1 MLPFAASR
9 GFSFADPYAI
19 GLVFVGAVLLAA
31 VVALTKERERAFTSA
46 IVYLVFGA
54 VASAALSLLGVEILD
69 PFSDYEVIEHLAE
82 FAVIISLFGAG
93 LRIDRPLGLKAWRS
107 PLLLLVIAMP
117 VTIAGIAA
125 WGTAVMGLSL
135 GAAVI
140 LGAALAPT
148 DPVLASDV
156 QVGPPGD
163 DDEPEANFA
172 LTAEAGG
179 NDGFAFPF
187 VFLGIYIAAEGGTD
201 WIGEWAL
208 ADVLYAVSGGVALG
222 VISGHGI
229 ARLSMFLRSRSLMHE
244 RFDGWLAVAATL
256 AVYGVAEIAGTYG
269 FLAAFAAGLAFRRHE
284 AQHESH
290 ARVHGGAETV
300 EHFSELALVLLLGST
315 VTLAGLAEP
324 GLTGWLLIPLL
335 LLVIRPVATGIAL
348 RPAGVRRD
356 ERLFIGWFGI
366 RGIGSFYYVAVAL
379 HAGVLAAEEA
389 AIVYWTV
396 VACVGVS
403 IIAHGLTSTPA
414 TRHLTRRERR
424 RQRARRGR

>member
-1 MLPFAASR
+1 MLPFAADR

-46 IVYLVFGA
+46 IIYLLFGA
-54 VASAALSLLGVEILD
+54 VAAGVLNLLDVGLLD
-69 PFSDYEVIEHLAE
+69 PFEDYQVIERLAE
-82 FAVIISLFGAG
+82 FAVIIALFGAG
-93 LRIDRPLGLKAWRS
+93 LRIDRPLGWRAWRS
-107 PLLLLVIAMP
+107 PLLLLAVAMP
-117 VTIAGIAA
+117 VTIAGIAL
-125 WGTAVMGLSL
+125 WGTTVMGLSL

-163 DDEPEANFA
+163 DDEPEPNFA

-179 NDGFAFPF
+179 NDGLAFPF
-187 VFLGIYIAAEGGTD
+187 VFLGIYIAAEGGSD
-201 WIGEWAL
+201 WLGEWAL
-208 ADVLYAVSGGVALG
+208 ADVLYAIPVGVLLG
-222 VISGHGI
+222 AIAGHGI
-229 ARLSMFLRSRSLMHE
+229 ARLSMFLRRRSLMHE
-244 RFDGWLAVAATL
+244 RFDGWLAVAATF
-256 AVYGVAEIAGTYG
+256 AVYGAAEVAGAYG

-284 AQHESH
+284 AEHESH
-290 ARVHGGAETV
+290 ARVHAGAETV

-324 GLTGWLLIPLL
+324 GLAGWLLVPLL
-335 LLVIRPVATGIAL
+335 LLVIRPLATVIAL
-348 RPAGVRRD
+348 LPTSVRRD

-379 HAGVLAAEEA
+379 HAGVLAANEA
-389 AIVYWTV
+389 SVVYWTV

-414 TRHLTRRERR
+414 TRKLTRRER
-424 RQRARRGR
+424 G